1 MKWGQLRR
9 SALPGCQL
17 FTIKKPWEL
26 QIALGIRA
34 HSTLARHLIDIV
46 LPRTLPPASH
56 TSVTPERS
64 PLVLAIDMGPASL
77 HQRSAWITPEDRRTN
92 LPGVDEPT
100 TRHLN
105 GILTGLHGLGHKHN
119 PSTRNTRLSELHI
132 KLSTDDEGRGNT
144 TD

>member
-1 MKWGQLRR
+1 MKWGQLQR

-17 FTIKKPWEL
+17 FTIEKPWEL
-26 QIALGIRA
+26 QTALGIHAR
-34 HSTLARHLIDIV
+34 STLARHLIDIL
-46 LPRTLPPASH
+46 LPRTLPPANH
-56 TSVTPERS
+56 TPVTLVRL
-64 PLVLAIDMGPASL
+64 PLVLAIDVGPASL

-119 PSTRNTRLSELHI
+119 PSIRNTRLSKLHL
-132 KLSTDDEGRGNT
+132 KPSTDDEDRGNT